1 MREGISRAELAR
13 VTGLQ
18 KSTVSVIVEH
28 LLGIGWVQESAVQ
41 AIKHGRH
48 PKLLTINE
56 RLAALA
62 VDLRPNRAVLSA
74 VDFRGRIIH
83 KNSVILPSDA
93 LGALQNL
100 GEAIKGL
107 MRIYPELGF
116 QGLGVSVPGRV
127 DKKSGT
133 LAFAPNLQ
141 WSQLDLAGLLAEH
154 VELPIEMG
162 NAADAIVLA
171 EQWFA
176 DFRGVGD
183 AVVITVSEGVGT
195 GVLSGGRLLD
205 GWHGMAGE
213 FGHIVLEEGG
223 PKCGCGKHG
232 CWEVFAS
239 NRAAER
245 YDAGA
250 STKKARPRRYSEIL
264 AAAHD
269 GEPTAVAVIKEQFRQ
284 VGRGLRF
291 ILPFAPEVILIVGE
305 MVSLWKEFGSIIS
318 QEIERHNVDGHTPR
332 LMTASDGEMARLR
345 GAAALILQRVYN
357 QGTRIL
363 PPVPQQHNS
372 RNV

>member
-18 KSTVSVIVEH
+18 KSTVSVIVDH

-41 AIKHGRH
+41 AIKYGRH

-62 VDLRPNRAVLSA
+62 VDLRPSRAVLSA
-74 VDFRGRIIH
+74 VDFRGRIIN
-83 KNSVILPSDA
+83 KSSVILPSDA
-93 LGALQNL
+93 FVALKNL
-100 GEAIKGL
+100 GEAIKSL
-107 MRIYPELGF
+107 MQAHPEVGF
-116 QGLGVSVPGRV
+116 QGLGISVPGRI
-127 DKKSGT
+127 DRQSGM
-133 LAFAPNLQ
+133 LAFAPNLP
-141 WSQLDLAGLLAEH
+141 WSQLDLARRLAEQI
-154 VELPIEMG
+154 ELPIAMG

-176 DFRGVGD
+176 NFRGVGD
-183 AVVITVSEGVGT
+183 AVVVTVSEGIGT
-195 GVLSGGRLLD
+195 GVLSGGRLLE

-213 FGHIVLEEGG
+213 FGHVVLEENG

-232 CWEVFAS
+232 CWEIFAS

-245 YDAGA
+245 YDAAA
-250 STKKARPRRYSEIL
+250 SKKRVALRNYDAIL

-269 GEPTAVAVIKEQFRQ
+269 GEPAATATIEQQFRQ

-305 MVSLWKEFGSIIS
+305 MVSLWKEFGAIIS
-318 QEIERHNVDGHTPR
+318 EEIKRHNLGGHTPR
-332 LMTASDGEMARLR
+332 LMVASDGEMERLR
-345 GAAALILQRVYN
+345 GAAALILQRVYS
-357 QGTRIL
+357 QGTRVL
-363 PPVPQQHNS
+363 APVPQQHS
-372 RNV
+372 SQ